1 MKYIRSFLVYLW
13 IIVILILFL
22 PYRWWC
28 NRLKEKD
35 ELKGYQMLDK
45 LVKPFCKGI
54 LILGGIKLTIKGRE
68 NIPQEGNVL
77 FVGNHQ
83 SMLDIVTMLLAV
95 NRPMGFVAKESLA
108 KIRLIRAWIECI
120 GSVFI
125 ARGESRKALQAIIN
139 SAKIVKSGHSLMIYP
154 EGTRSKD
161 GSLGEFKPGSLKI
174 ASRGEAAI
182 VPVAVDGNYKVL
194 PAGTIW
200 VKSEKVTLTFLPP
213 IPAAEVQAED
223 TTILAERI
231 AKEIARC
238 LEKNS

>member
-108 KIRLIRAWIECI
+108 KIWLIRTWIECI

-154 EGTRSKD
+154 EGTRSKRGNEMLPFHG
-161 GSLGEFKPGSLKI
+161 GSFRCATKSKCP
-174 ASRGEAAI
+174 I
-182 VPVAVDGNYKVL
+182 VPIALIDCFKVL
-194 PAGTIW
+194 DQKGSKPVSIQTHYLKPIAYEEYEGMKPAEVAQL
-200 VKSEKVTLTFLPP
+200 VKS
-213 IPAAEVQAED
+213 
-223 TTILAERI
+223 RI
-231 AKEIARC
+231 AQKIQECI
-238 LEKNS
+238 

>member
-1 MKYIRSFLVYLW
+1 MKYIRSILVYLW
-13 IIVILILFL
+13 IIVILIVFL

-28 NRLKEKD
+28 NRLKAKD
-35 ELKGYQMLDK
+35 ELKGYKMLDK

-54 LILGGIKLTIKGRE
+54 LVLGGIKLTINGKE
-68 NIPQEGNVL
+68 NIPQTGNVL

-108 KIRLIRAWIECI
+108 KLWLIRTWIECI

-125 ARGESRKALQAIIN
+125 ARGESRKALQTIIN
-139 SAKIVKSGHSLMIYP
+139 SAKIVKGGHSLMIYP

-182 VPVAVDGNYKVL
+182 VPVATDGNYKAL
-194 PAGTIW
+194 PAGSIW
-200 VKSEKVTLTFLPP
+200 LRATQVSLTFLPP
-213 IPAAEVQAED
+213 ISAQEVQAED
-223 TTILAERI
+223 TTII
-231 AKEIARC
+231 AQKISEQIAAC
-238 LEKNS
+238 IKN